1 MEQTEWGKGVDN
13 FSDLRQNFAIF
24 FFCKSSEP
32 ETSVL
37 IAPLL
42 FQGPVHVVQFSLQR
56 RAVGFGPLKGVRVGV
71 EDAGDLGDLF
81 CLKIQLKLI
90 TFVE

>member
-1 MEQTEWGKGVDN
+1 MEQTEWGKGVGN
-13 FSDLRQNFAIF
+13 FSDLRQNLAIF
-24 FFCKSSEP
+24 FFFKSSEP

-56 RAVGFGPLKGVRVGV
+56 RAVGFGPLEGIRVGV

-81 CLKIQLKLI
+81 CLKNSIEINHICQ
-90 TFVE
+90 